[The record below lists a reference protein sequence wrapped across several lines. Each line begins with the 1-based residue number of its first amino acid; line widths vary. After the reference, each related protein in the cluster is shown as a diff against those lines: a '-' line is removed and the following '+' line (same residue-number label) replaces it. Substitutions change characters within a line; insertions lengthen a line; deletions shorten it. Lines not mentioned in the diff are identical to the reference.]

1 MEEIAVTGVV
11 IYSMPYK
18 EKDRLIHIF
27 SLELGKV
34 TAILKGVES
43 PKSKLKYA
51 GQPFCFAKFELAG
64 SGEFYVVKGVELIDS
79 FFDITQDYGTYALS
93 LTALEVCSV
102 VLKPN
107 ILAEGL
113 FLTLIKTLQNIV
125 YNNISPKLAIL
136 KFHLT
141 VLEQIGYALNF
152 ESCDNCG
159 MKFVGDIR
167 YNSETGTFR
176 CISCSKGEV
185 VSRRDFM
192 NLKILSSTNIDRL
205 HTIRIVDESLD
216 GCLKL
221 VIDDINRRLNVQLRS
236 ANSIL

>member
-27 SLELGKV
+27 SLELGKI

-64 SGEFYVVKGVELIDS
+64 KGEFYVVRGVELIDS
-79 FFDITQDYGTYALS
+79 FFDITQDYGTYALT

-125 YNNISPKLAIL
+125 YNNISPRLAIL

-141 VLEQIGYALNF
+141 VLEQIGYSLNF
-152 ESCDNCG
+152 ESCDNCN

-167 YNSETGTFR
+167 YNAESGTFR

-185 VSRRDFM
+185 VPKRDFM
-192 NLKILSSTNIDRL
+192 NLKILSSTNIERL
-205 HTIRIVDESLD
+205 HTIKIVDESLD

-221 VIDDINRRLNVQLRS
+221 VIDDINRRLNVELRS